1 MKQKQYSPLSIAD
14 MAVSLFAAN
23 EGYLDDVDAKK
34 IVDFESALHG
44 YMNSSQKALMDQI
57 NETADYN
64 PEIEQSLHDSLK
76 DFKANHTW

>member
-1 MKQKQYSPLSIAD
+1 MELKLY
-14 MAVSLFAAN
+14 
-23 EGYLDDVDAKK
+23 
-34 IVDFESALHG
+34 LHG

-64 PEIEQSLHDSLK
+64 PDIEQSLHDALK